1 MLECNCRSSQPRGHV
16 EGINVAIS
24 GEAVSRTPSSGLM
37 APRKNPSIDFRD
49 TCTNVH
55 KVHTWS
61 IRSVEVTSSYKCLYV
76 MVMVMIPLS
85 KSHKLSRLGGYL
97 VGIRSMTDLVEG
109 VCLETLPCCLPPPR
123 APLLFLL

>member
-24 GEAVSRTPSSGLM
+24 GEA
-37 APRKNPSIDFRD
+37 
-49 TCTNVH
+49 
-55 KVHTWS
+55 VHTWS